1 MTGPGLLQFALFIA
15 TLLLLVRPLGAY
27 MAAVFQGERTFLSP
41 LLAPVERLIYRAA
54 GVDPT
59 RESDWR
65 RYALGVLLVTAALC
79 VTTWGLFR
87 MCERLRG
94 QS

>member
-1 MTGPGLLQFALFIA
+1 MEI
-15 TLLLLVRPLGAY
+15 
-27 MAAVFQGERTFLSP
+27 
-41 LLAPVERLIYRAA
+41 I
-54 GVDPT
+54 
-59 RESDWR
+59 
-65 RYALGVLLVTAALC
+65 VLLVTAALC